1 MRAVWL
7 LPLCLAVT
15 GCGGA
20 AAKKPASTPAA
31 TATATP
37 AVVEVDMRHNR
48 FRPHRIVV
56 RPGQTV
62 KWLNR
67 DAVAHTVASQ
77 DLHLSSEAI
86 QGGETY
92 TYRARRTGTFAYFC
106 TIHAGQTGVLVVAKA
121 PG

>member
-7 LPLCLAVT
+7 LPLCLAVA
-15 GCGGA
+15 GCGDNA
-20 AAKKPASTPAA
+20 AVKSASTP

-48 FRPHRIVV
+48 FLPHRIVV

-62 KWLNR
+62 KWVNR

-86 QGGETY
+86 KGGGTY
-92 TYRARRTGTFAYFC
+92 TYRARRAGKFAYFC
-106 TIHAGQTGVLVVAKA
+106 TIHIGQTGVLVVEKP